1 MPGGDKEIEIV
12 YEGRAGGKGGKA
24 NYEVFECTTLRQS
37 LPSAKENS
45 TSSLQVLK
53 KPFFIR
59 SFASDPFPHRP
70 NWNRN
75 GMPHNT
81 KHNK

>member
-1 MPGGDKEIEIV
+1 MPGGDQEIEII
-12 YEGRAGGKGGKA
+12 YEGQAGGKGGKG
-24 NYEVFECTTLRQS
+24 NSKNKVFDCTTLRQS
-37 LPSAKENS
+37 LPGAKENS
-45 TSSLQVLK
+45 SPSLQVLK

-75 GMPHNT
+75 GKPHN
-81 KHNK
+81 K

>member
-1 MPGGDKEIEIV
+1 MPGGDKEIEII
-12 YEGRAGGKGGKA
+12 YEGRAEGKAGKGNEENK
-24 NYEVFECTTLRQS
+24 VFECTTLRQS

-75 GMPHNT
+75 GKPHN
-81 KHNK
+81 K